1 MSLNSLFKIFL
12 EVVLE
17 EKKEELNV
25 SFDLNYFKHMN
36 VR

>member
-17 EKKEELNV
+17 EKKEELKV
-25 SFDLNYFKHMN
+25 SFDLNCFKHMN